1 MSLTVMFSR
10 ISVALRSHD
19 RLRRA
24 VDFLFAAFFFRL
36 SPDVRSFLFRGE
48 RHECP
53 ICGAHLS
60 HFLVL
65 HRPFFRWCPV
75 CRSLQRHRSS
85 WLYIRQR
92 ILPARPVQRVLHFA
106 PEPALTQ
113 AFHRLPGITYVSLDL
128 CNPRVTIRANAEHL
142 PFTSEAFDLIYCS
155 HVLEHVPDDRT
166 AMHEMYRVMRCG
178 GVAIILIP
186 LWNKPTYEDQS
197 ITDPCERERLFGQF
211 DHVRWYGL
219 DIIERL
225 TDAGFAVQTV
235 RIGDV
240 AHACAIEHFG
250 LDANEILF
258 VCTIGQP
265 RMSPLTDLLQPEGEH
280 P

>member
-1 MSLTVMFSR
+1 
-10 ISVALRSHD
+10 
-19 RLRRA
+19 
-24 VDFLFAAFFFRL
+24 
-36 SPDVRSFLFRGE
+36 
-48 RHECP
+48 
-53 ICGAHLS
+53 
-60 HFLVL
+60 
-65 HRPFFRWCPV
+65 
-75 CRSLQRHRSS
+75 
-85 WLYIRQR
+85 
-92 ILPARPVQRVLHFA
+92 VLHFA